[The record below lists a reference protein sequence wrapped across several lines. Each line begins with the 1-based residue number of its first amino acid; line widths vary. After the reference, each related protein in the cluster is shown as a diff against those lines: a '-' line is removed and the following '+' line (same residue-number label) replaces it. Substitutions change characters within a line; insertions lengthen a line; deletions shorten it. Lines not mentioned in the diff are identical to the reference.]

1 MPTCADDELVAE
13 LRRGGERADRAIAA
27 LSAELAAARAVQPA
41 PTPAELDRDTS
52 RRLHPGVVGLQ
63 FGHGTGQ
70 KSNLTRG

>member
-1 MPTCADDELVAE
+1 MLTCADDELIAE

-52 RRLHPGVVGLQ
+52 RRLHPGWLACSSA
-63 FGHGTGQ
+63 TARAR
-70 KSNLTRG
+70 NPI